1 MRRRRVGAAGPR
13 RVEWS
18 ARVLACCVVASAGSQ
33 APPPPCELVPEI
45 LQQQG
50 HEGGTLHHYPS
61 STDPHWHFCRI
72 DGSCAPS
79 GTPPSKRCVIPD
91 GDSCQVDC
99 AAGYEDAHQF
109 DTNRLYCRIVDAGH
123 LPELDYD
130 FSCTGAQSRD
140 APQPLW
146 PSAPCAHASKLW
158 PTCASLVQRAPRAA
172 TKTLPA
178 MGSAVP
184 ALGAQVPVDKGP
196 RMQATALCA
205 PRGTATA
212 AIGVRRVQWER
223 GRWRPA
229 TAPARRAPRA
239 RPQAPQAR

>member
-33 APPPPCELVPEI
+33 APRPHCALVPEI
-45 LQQQG
+45 FQQQG
-50 HEGGTLHHYPS
+50 HEGGTLHHYS
-61 STDPHWHFCRI
+61 NASDPHNTFCRI
-72 DGSCAPS
+72 DSSC
-79 GTPPSKRCVIPD
+79 GGICVIPN
-91 GDSCQVDC
+91 GKSCQVDC

-109 DTNRLYCRIVDAGH
+109 DPNRLYCRFVDADH
-123 LPELDYD
+123 YPELDYD

-205 PRGTATA
+205 PRATATA